1 MISALERE
9 GTEALS
15 QAIMRY
21 LDERDLRIAEDP
33 AYAEALAELDE
44 RIEGEA
50 RARLQALDDRR
61 ALRRAGVRSVDDL
74 SDEDWATT
82 SWMKKMVP
90 RSSTFATDC
99 DVLFGA
105 AVSSGVVLS
114 GWGWMRCETR

>member
-1 MISALERE
+1 MFHVQDSL
-9 GTEALS
+9 
-15 QAIMRY
+15 Y

-74 SDEDWATT
+74 SDEDWGDDFLDEEDGPEIIY
-82 SWMKKMVP
+82 V
-90 RSSTFATDC
+90 RD
-99 DVLFGA
+99 
-105 AVSSGVVLS
+105 
-114 GWGWMRCETR
+114 

>member
-1 MISALERE
+1 MVEHLDWQGPVFVISALERE

-74 SDEDWATT
+74 SDEDWGDDFLDEEDGPEIIY
-82 SWMKKMVP
+82 V
-90 RSSTFATDC
+90 RD
-99 DVLFGA
+99 
-105 AVSSGVVLS
+105 
-114 GWGWMRCETR
+114 